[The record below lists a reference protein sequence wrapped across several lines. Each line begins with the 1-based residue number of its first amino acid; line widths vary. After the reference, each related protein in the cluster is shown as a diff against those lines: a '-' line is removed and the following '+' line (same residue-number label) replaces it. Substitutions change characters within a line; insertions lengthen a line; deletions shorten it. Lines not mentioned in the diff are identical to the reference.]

1 MFKPMVEVL
10 QAFMLDHLVTPLV
23 TGSKLDQ
30 LNVLLQNGQNLL
42 PENLGSSLYL
52 NKQPEINPITEFL

>member
-1 MFKPMVEVL
+1 MLKPLIEVL

-23 TGSKLDQ
+23 TGSKLDE
-30 LNVLLQNGQNLL
+30 LNFLLQNGQNLL

-52 NKQPEINPITEFL
+52 NK